1 MVNRE
6 ADKAIKL
13 NFFVSIFVVFV
24 SALLCATERAG
35 RGKGEGQGLGV
46 DCDCVVSLQGKK
58 SQNEKKKRSA
68 AKLKQETRSQS
79 HIGAD
84 SFYLSPKGGQARPE
98 GGVAGE

>member
-24 SALLCATERAG
+24 SALLCARERAG
-35 RGKGEGQGLGV
+35 RGKGEGQGLGA

-58 SQNEKKKRSA
+58 SQNEKKKEKRSQA
-68 AKLKQETRSQS
+68 ETRSQS